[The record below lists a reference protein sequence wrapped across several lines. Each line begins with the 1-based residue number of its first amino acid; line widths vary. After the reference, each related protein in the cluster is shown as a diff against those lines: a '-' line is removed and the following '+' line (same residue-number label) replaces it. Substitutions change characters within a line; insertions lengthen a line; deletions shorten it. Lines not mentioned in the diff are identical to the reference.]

1 MTCGILA
8 GLAQGLSQ
16 TGRIT
21 TLNSVLTFDIFMKFK
36 LYPNLANLVFFKM
49 TSCFPLKIIQYL

>member
-8 GLAQGLSQ
+8 GLAPGLSQ

-21 TLNSVLTFDIFMKFK
+21 TLNSVLTPDIFMKSK